1 MRKTK
6 EFKAVSR
13 DEVKPLGEPTPTPTP
28 TEGVEDLFGE
38 HWI

>member
-13 DEVKPLGEPTPTPTP
+13 DEVKPLGEPTPTPT
-28 TEGVEDLFGE
+28 EGVEDLFGE